1 LETPGKYP
9 EILRVLKKILKFK
22 CIIVVDRP
30 ARKLENAWNS
40 TDIANGGKQDQIVIS
55 GADNP
60 AQ

>member
-1 LETPGKYP
+1 
-9 EILRVLKKILKFK
+9 LRVLGKNLEFV
-22 CIIVVDRP
+22 CTIVVDRP

-40 TDIANGGKQDQIVIS
+40 TDIADGGKQDQLVIS